1 MVSGNVTNKLIEEFL
16 EEYPL
21 MSIKPSVD
29 DSIILE
35 GKFWFLVTTDKQET
49 VEDAYQLRVIIPFLF
64 PKVLPSVW
72 ELGKRIP
79 RDGNHHVN
87 PDGTLCLGSPLR
99 LLSIIHN
106 DPTVKGFAIN
116 CLEPFLFA
124 VTMKLRGREQF
135 EFGELAHGNDGII
148 ADYACLLKL
157 NHPTQ
162 VLAAIHLLCLKKRI
176 ANKKQCPCGCK
187 RRLGACYFH
196 NRLNKFRNMASPS
209 WFKKYSIPC

>member
-135 EFGELAHGNDGII
+135 EFGELAHGNEGIME
-148 ADYACLLKL
+148 DYADLLRLDNQTK
-157 NHPTQ
+157 
-162 VLAAIHLLCLKKRI
+162 VLAAIHLLGIKKRI
-176 ANKKQCPCGCK
+176 ANKKICPCGCK
-187 RRLGACYFH
+187 RRLGACHFH

-209 WFKKYSIPC
+209 WFRKHCI

>member
-1 MVSGNVTNKLIEEFL
+1 MVSGNVTKKLIEEFL

-29 DSIILE
+29 DNIILE

-49 VEDAYQLRVIIPFLF
+49 VEDAYQLRVLIPFLF

-135 EFGELAHGNDGII
+135 EFGELAHGNEGIME
-148 ADYACLLKL
+148 DYADLLRLDNQTK
-157 NHPTQ
+157 
-162 VLAAIHLLCLKKRI
+162 VLAAIHLLGIKKRI
-176 ANKKQCPCGCK
+176 ANKKICPCGCK
-187 RRLGACYFH
+187 RRLGACHFH

-209 WFKKYSIPC
+209 WFRKHCI